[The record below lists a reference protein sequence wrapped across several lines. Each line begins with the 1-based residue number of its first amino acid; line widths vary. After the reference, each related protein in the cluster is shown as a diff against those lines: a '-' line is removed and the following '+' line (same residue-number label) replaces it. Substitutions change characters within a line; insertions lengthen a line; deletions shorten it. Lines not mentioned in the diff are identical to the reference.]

1 MMIFNCPLLVLFAI
15 SFIVNYTWKSE
26 AKISHGHQQTF
37 SFYSSYMDTTFCGTV
52 PGLTKAQIELCHQQ
66 PDATLMAIEGLNQAV
81 RECQYQFHGHRWN
94 CSSLETRG
102 RNPYISSILTK
113 GYKEAAFAHA
123 ITSAGVAI
131 AIARGCSAGLMNCGC
146 DSKIYKIRKPRS
158 AVSKTKWK
166 WGGCSH
172 NLKYGIKFSK
182 MFLDSRE
189 RAEDM
194 QSKINLHNNQ
204 VGRIAVSNN
213 MQVMCKCHG
222 MSGSCELKTCWR
234 SAPDYRAIGKALKE
248 RFRSAILVDQTNF
261 GKRNLRKFNMI
272 NQRKHKK
279 QSKMKQWTPRKNKH
293 KRDLSYDLLY
303 YEKSPSFCERDQ
315 NLEVSG
321 TTGRYCNRTST
332 SSDSCNNL
340 CCGRG
345 YNLIKKRKVERCNCK
360 FLWCCQVECQTC
372 SHEEWI
378 SVCK

>member
-1 MMIFNCPLLVLFAI
+1 MTVICSVATIFALFVI
-15 SFIVNYTWKSE
+15 IFSWMLE
-26 AKISHGHQQTF
+26 AKISVKQQTF
-37 SFYSSYMDTTFCGTV
+37 SYYSLYMDTTICRTV
-52 PGLTKAQIELCHQQ
+52 PGLTKAQIELCYQQ
-66 PDATLMAIEGLNQAV
+66 PDATLVALEGLNQAV
-81 RECQYQFHGHRWN
+81 KECQYQFHGNRWN

-102 RNPYISSILTK
+102 QNPYISSILKK

-123 ITSAGVAI
+123 ITSASVAI
-131 AIARGCSAGLMNCGC
+131 SIARGCSSGVLMNCGC
-146 DSKIYKIRKPRS
+146 DSKIYKIRKPREMVKS
-158 AVSKTKWK
+158 KWK

-172 NLKYGIKFSK
+172 NLRYGLKFSK

-189 RAEDM
+189 KAEDM

-213 MQVMCKCHG
+213 MNLVCKCHG

-234 SAPDYRAIGKALKE
+234 AAPDYRAIGKALKE
-248 RFRSAILVDQTNF
+248 RFRQAVLVDQTNF
-261 GKRNLRKFNMI
+261 GKKNIRRFNMI
-272 NQRKHKK
+272 NQKAHRKH
-279 QSKMKQWTPRKNKH
+279 SKHKQWTPRKNKH

-315 NLEVSG
+315 GMEILG
-321 TTGRYCNRTST
+321 TTGRICNRTST
-332 SSDSCNNL
+332 LTDSCANL

-360 FLWCCQVECQTC
+360 FIWCCQVECQTC

-378 SVCK
+378 SICK